1 VPDSTMLALIL
12 EQAQRAHQVQDR
24 YLQGLR
30 RVSMTFVADRISKN
44 SEQNVQRREILEL
57 QCETVNPGFVPEGI
71 VFWRRWR
78 KTDNKPEQG

>member
-1 VPDSTMLALIL
+1 
-12 EQAQRAHQVQDR
+12 
-24 YLQGLR
+24 
-30 RVSMTFVADRISKN
+30 MTFVADRISKN